1 MLQDV
6 KNPKEWLKLT
16 TPGHEIDD
24 ESSKSTWVK
33 SGKKFL
39 GKLISSGS

>member
-16 TPGHEIDD
+16 TPGHELD

-33 SGKKFL
+33 SGKKLL
-39 GKLISSGS
+39 GKLISPGS